1 MNNVFDMALNGELD
15 ELEESAFDRM
25 ERKEREASAQVESML
40 LSEQL
45 ELEAT
50 KQAEKER
57 RRKYK
62 EDMLLLQQQKLELRK
77 QKAIFDQS
85 LLDERRKN
93 KAARE
98 ARELLKLSI
107 PKVVKDSSKLDAIQ
121 ALIATKFAKKE

>member
-1 MNNVFDMALNGELD
+1 MNDVFDMALNGELD

-121 ALIATKFAKKE
+121 ALIATKFATK